1 MPSLIIT
8 FQNIRPLPKEGPRQE
23 KRRNT
28 RKHSSAIYTDSP
40 EKDALMKQKLD
51 NKKKVEL
58 TRKKRKSNKKARQQ
72 EKEKVRKIQIKEKHP
87 LVEKVTRKILNK
99 LNSSSSNETD
109 DAMCLVCIVS
119 NIKSIPGEEWI
130 QCMKCSM

>member
-1 MPSLIIT
+1 MPSLIVST
-8 FQNIRPLPKEGPRQE
+8 SRYNLC
-23 KRRNT
+23 
-28 RKHSSAIYTDSP
+28 
-40 EKDALMKQKLD
+40 QKWD
-51 NKKKVEL
+51 RVKKKEEILNVLVQYIQTHQKKMHSRNRSWIIKKEVEL
-58 TRKKRKSNKKARQQ
+58 TKGKEIEQKSKTTRKGKSKENSNKG
-72 EKEKVRKIQIKEKHP
+72 KHP